1 MALQLPPELEQFAQ
15 QQIASGN
22 YVSLEELLLAG
33 LQILAEREQLYQG
46 REALRREVLLG
57 VKEAEAGNLLDAEI
71 ELAAIRQRL
80 HQRHLE
86 A

>member
-1 MALQLPPELEQFAQ
+1 
-15 QQIASGN
+15 
-22 YVSLEELLLAG
+22 
-33 LQILAEREQLYQG
+33 LAEREQLYQG
-46 REALRREVLLG
+46 RFEALRREVLLG
-57 VKEAEAGNLLDAEI
+57 VEEAEAGNLLDAET